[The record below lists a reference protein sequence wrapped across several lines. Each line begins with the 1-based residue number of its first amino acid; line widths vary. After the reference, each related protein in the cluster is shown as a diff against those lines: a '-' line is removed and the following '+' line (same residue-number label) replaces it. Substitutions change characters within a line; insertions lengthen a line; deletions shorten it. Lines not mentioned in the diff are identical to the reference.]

1 MNINIQLPLI
11 SIIVPVYNM
20 EIYLRKCID
29 SILCQTYK
37 NIELILVDDGSTD
50 SSPQICDEYAELDD
64 RVKVIHKHNT
74 GQADSRNK
82 GINIAKGE
90 YIGFVD
96 SDDWIDADM
105 YEVLYN
111 TIVDTGA
118 DISICGT
125 YYEYKNKVEVIYDCG
140 RTYIYDN
147 KEAIKAV
154 YLDSNIK
161 SYSCDKLFKREI
173 IANDYPDIRYF
184 EDLSVLIKWIAN
196 ANKIVVVGKAKY
208 HYRQRLGS
216 ICTTQSNKNFFG
228 FWIGLFNIFL
238 FVREK
243 EVFSSNER
251 EMYLRLLRKTISVS
265 KDIARVTDSKRAY
278 AHYNYMITSLKE
290 VDALRNEYLGT
301 SKRINLMMLEK
312 APMLFFY
319 TYKVVKK
326 LHFAYKRIFTK
337 KRIYY
342 A

>member
-1 MNINIQLPLI
+1 MNMQSPLI
-11 SIIVPVYNM
+11 SIIVPIYNM
-20 EIYLRKCID
+20 EKYLRKCID

-118 DISICGT
+118 DISICGIF
-125 YYEYKNKVEVIYDCG
+125 YEYANQIEVTYNCGGLYNYD
-140 RTYIYDN
+140 RE
-147 KEAIKAV
+147 EAIRAI
-154 YLDSNIK
+154 YMDTNIK
-161 SYSCDKLFKREI
+161 SYSWDKLFKREVI
-173 IANDYPDIRYF
+173 TNNYPDTRYF
-184 EDLSVLIKWIAN
+184 EDLTILIKWIAN
-196 ANKIVVVGKAKY
+196 ANKTSIVGKAKY
-208 HYRQRLGS
+208 HYRQREGS

-228 FWIGLFNIFL
+228 FWLGLFNIFL
-238 FVREK
+238 FVREQG
-243 EVFSSNER
+243 VFSDDER
-251 EMYLRLLRKTISVS
+251 IMYLNLLRKTISVA
-265 KDIARVTDSKRAY
+265 KGIARVTDRKRAL
-278 AHYNYMITSLKE
+278 AHYNYMTTELKDKD
-290 VDALRNEYLGT
+290 VIRSEYLST
-301 SKRINLMMLEK
+301 SKKINLIMLEK
-312 APMLFFY
+312 TPLLFFSI
-319 TYKVVKK
+319 YKVVKK